1 MKTLTIF
8 TPTFNRAHTLIRTY
22 DSLCRQTLK
31 DFEWL
36 IVDDG
41 STDNTHDIINKW
53 KQEANFEINYI
64 YKENGGLH
72 TGYNVAI
79 QNINTELC
87 MCCDSDD
94 YLPDNA
100 VEIICD
106 TWKRY
111 GSDKLAGII
120 GLDYISDKNIP
131 IGGPF
136 PEPIYKTYH
145 FLDITPKLKHRG
157 DIKMVHRTEILKPH
171 VPMPT
176 IAGEKN
182 FNPIYIFMKVDPSLE
197 YIILNKNLCFVD
209 YQPTGMSA
217 NIFYQFRNSP
227 HSFAELR
234 KLKLGHPRVSLKRK
248 FLDAAHLVSSALI
261 AKDFTIFNNTPQRW
275 LCALA
280 APLGFIIYLL
290 ILLKT
295 RKKR

>member
-8 TPTFNRAHTLIRTY
+8 TPTYNRAHTLNRTY
-22 DSLCRQTLK
+22 NSLCRQTSN

-36 IVDDG
+36 VIDDG
-41 STDNTHDIINKW
+41 STDNTHNIISKW
-53 KQEANFEINYI
+53 KQEAHFKIIYI

-79 QNINTELC
+79 QNIYTELC

-94 YLPDNA
+94 FLPNDA
-100 VEIICD
+100 VEIICN
-106 TWKRY
+106 TWKKR
-111 GSDKLAGII
+111 GSNKLAGII
-120 GLDYISDKNIP
+120 GLDYIYGGNIP

-136 PEPIYKTYH
+136 PEPLNKTYH
-145 FLDITPKLKHRG
+145 FLDIAPKLKHHG

-197 YIILNKNLCFVD
+197 YILLNKNLCFVD
-209 YQPTGMSA
+209 YQSTGMSA

-248 FLDAAHLVSSALI
+248 FIDAAHLVSSALI
-261 AKDFTIFNNTPQRW
+261 AKDITIFDHTPRKW
-275 LCALA
+275 LCILA
-280 APLGFIIYLL
+280 APLGFVIYML

-295 RKKR
+295 RKKK